1 MMIFQG
7 AHCFSGL
14 CAPGKLL
21 DNPSAHGFE
30 RLAYEDFGTEHGQEL
45 AELDGRERH
54 RARQLGRRH
63 GDGVVIPLDGG
74 RSEQFNNLRCKTIK
88 AHAYSPKSQKLHNL
102 PICFVFKPVF
112 LLFYS
117 PASADFQESSVSS
130 LKAINREIFD
140 TNLYQNSLN
149 SIKLSSKIKL

>member
-1 MMIFQG
+1 MTRMVFNDGPSLQG

-54 RARQLGRRH
+54 RARQHGRSH
-63 GDGVVIPLDGG
+63 GVGGGVVIPLDGG
-74 RSEQFNNLRCKTIK
+74 QNNGRSNLIILGVK
-88 AHAYSPKSQKLHNL
+88 
-102 PICFVFKPVF
+102 V
-112 LLFYS
+112 
-117 PASADFQESSVSS
+117 
-130 LKAINREIFD
+130 
-140 TNLYQNSLN
+140 
-149 SIKLSSKIKL
+149 